1 MLEDVASI
9 SCNNDKKLGKIIADA
24 YKTVGDSGVVLME
37 ESDTEETFSEI
48 VDGVQ
53 FDCGIKSQHLVTDT
67 EKNKAILE
75 NPYVLIVAQAIPNI
89 RKIQSVLDTDCY
101 SMSCVYYNP

>member
-1 MLEDVASI
+1 
-9 SCNNDKKLGKIIADA
+9 
-24 YKTVGDSGVVLME
+24 ME

-75 NPYVLIVAQAIPNI
+75 NPYVLIVAQAIPRGENEQA
-89 RKIQSVLDTDCY
+89 RLLWWYRRLLLSQFF
-101 SMSCVYYNP
+101 